1 MRARLC
7 KGVGGGGGGV
17 GGLYIK
23 QREMHRNEEMSIN
36 LLNDAF
42 VLLLL
47 SAK

>member
-7 KGVGGGGGGV
+7 KGVGGGV

>member
-7 KGVGGGGGGV
+7 KGVGVGGGV

>member
-1 MRARLC
+1 MC
-7 KGVGGGGGGV
+7 VWGGV

-23 QREMHRNEEMSIN
+23 QREMQRNEEMSIN